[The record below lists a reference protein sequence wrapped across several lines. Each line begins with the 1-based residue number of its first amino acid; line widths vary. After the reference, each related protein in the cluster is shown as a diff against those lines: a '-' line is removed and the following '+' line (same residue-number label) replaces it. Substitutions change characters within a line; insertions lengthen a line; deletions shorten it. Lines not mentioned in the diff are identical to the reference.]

1 MLVFLRTQ
9 YYTGAVC
16 GGVAVAEEW
25 RRARAE
31 GMAVRPVASS
41 FTDLLRLIIS
51 RRAYGLRTEYKSLSS
66 WLLSCWAALEVPN
79 MNVFD

>member
-1 MLVFLRTQ
+1 MDLDVGLPS
-9 YYTGAVC
+9 YAVHRRARC
-16 GGVAVAEEW
+16 AAAEEW